1 MRKRI
6 LVVLLIAAAS
16 LLCACQIRT
25 VDEMYRVPKRP
36 QSYNDLQS
44 VMDAAMTGMEYS
56 APRSGEN
63 QQTVQMAD
71 LDGDGIREYLLYA
84 KGAEDKPLQILIFA
98 QRDDSYVLLDTIGCT
113 GASFDLV
120 EYVQMDG
127 SGGMEIV
134 VGCQIS
140 GQVPRS
146 VSVYS
151 LQEGQINQILS
162 TNYTKF
168 LTCNLDSDE
177 RMELMVLRPSLGDAD
192 YGIAE
197 LYGIENGIMA
207 RSNEVKMS
215 GPTEKLKRIITGR
228 LHGGTPAVFVGSTIE
243 ESAIITDVYALIDG
257 VFTNIS
263 LSNES
268 GTSVQTLRNY
278 YVYADDI
285 DDDGEVELPSLIT
298 MKPLQQEKNTD
309 KQYLIRWYAMG
320 EDGSETD
327 KMHTYHNYAGGWYLR
342 LDPNWAS
349 RISVNQTGSE
359 FEFFLWDKSYRT
371 AERIFSV
378 FALTEQNREEQAVL
392 DNRFTL
398 YKNDSVIYAARLEVA
413 SGALRITQNDLIEC
427 FRLIRQDWKT
437 GEM

>member
-6 LVVLLIAAAS
+6 WMMLILAVACLLYG
-16 LLCACQIRT
+16 CQIRT
-25 VDEMYRVPKRP
+25 VDQMYRVPKRP
-36 QSYNDLQS
+36 ESYNDLQK

-56 APRSGEN
+56 APRAGEN

-84 KGAEDKPLQILIFA
+84 KGDGDKPLQILIFA
-98 QRDDSYVLLDTIGCT
+98 QRDNGYVLIDTIGCT
-113 GASFDLV
+113 GSAFDLV

-127 SGGMEIV
+127 AGGMEIV

-140 GQVPRS
+140 EQVTRS
-146 VSVYS
+146 VSVYTM
-151 LQEGQINQILS
+151 NQGAANQLLS
-162 TNYTKF
+162 TNYSKF
-168 LTCNLDSDE
+168 LTCDLDSDE
-177 RMELMVLRPSLGDAD
+177 RMELLILRPGMEADD

-197 LYGIENGIMA
+197 LYEIENGA
-207 RSNEVKMS
+207 VERSKEVKMS
-215 GPTEKLKRIITGR
+215 GPAEKLKRVIPGR
-228 LHGGTPAVFVGSTIE
+228 LHGGRPAVFVATSVD

-298 MKPLQQEKNTD
+298 MKPLSQGKNTD
-309 KQYLIRWYAMG
+309 QQYLIRWYAMG
-320 EDGSETD
+320 EDGTETD
-327 KMHTYHNYAGGWYLR
+327 KMHTFHNYVGGWYLQ
-342 LDPNWAS
+342 LDPEWTN
-349 RISVNQTGSE
+349 RISVNQNGNV
-359 FEFFLWDKSYRT
+359 FEFHLWDKDYQT
-371 AERIFSV
+371 AQQIFSIIV
-378 FALTEQNREEQAVL
+378 LTGQNREEQAVL
-392 DNRFTL
+392 DNRFTV
-398 YKNDSVIYAARLEVA
+398 YKSESVIYAARMEVA
-413 SGALRITQNDLIEC
+413 SGALRLTQNDLIES
-427 FRLIRQDWKT
+427 FHLIRQDWKT

>member
-6 LVVLLIAAAS
+6 WMMLILAVACLLYG
-16 LLCACQIRT
+16 CQIRT

-36 QSYNDLQS
+36 ESYNDLQK

-56 APRSGEN
+56 APRAGEN

-84 KGAEDKPLQILIFA
+84 KGDGDKPLQILIFA
-98 QRDDSYVLLDTIGCT
+98 QRDDGYVLIDTIGCT
-113 GASFDLV
+113 GSAFDLV

-127 SGGMEIV
+127 AGGMEIV

-140 GQVPRS
+140 EQVTRS
-146 VSVYS
+146 VSVYT
-151 LQEGQINQILS
+151 INQGSANQLLS
-162 TNYTKF
+162 TNYSKF
-168 LTCNLDSDE
+168 LTCDLDSDE
-177 RMELMVLRPSLGDAD
+177 RMELLILRPGMEDGD

-197 LYGIENGIMA
+197 LYEIENGA
-207 RSNEVKMS
+207 VERSKEVKMS
-215 GPTEKLKRIITGR
+215 GPAEKLKRVIPGR
-228 LHGGTPAVFVGSTIE
+228 LHGGRPAVFVATSVD

-298 MKPLQQEKNTD
+298 MKPLVQGKNAD
-309 KQYLIRWYAMG
+309 QQYLIRWYAMG
-320 EDGSETD
+320 EDGAETD
-327 KMHTYHNYAGGWYLR
+327 KMHTFHNYVGGWYLQ
-342 LDPNWAS
+342 LNPAWTN
-349 RISVNQTGSE
+349 RISVSQNGNV
-359 FEFFLWDKSYRT
+359 FEFHLWNEDYQT
-371 AERIFSV
+371 AQQIFSIIV
-378 FALTEQNREEQAVL
+378 LTGQNREEQAVL
-392 DNRFTL
+392 DNRFTV
-398 YKNDSVIYAARLEVA
+398 YKSESVIYAARMEVA
-413 SGALRITQNDLIEC
+413 SGALCLTQNDLIES
-427 FRLIRQDWKT
+427 FHLIRQDWKT